1 MRWRL
6 AMNTELIE
14 VMTLQALEKRIEFS
28 CCGGGGDPSGGGP
41 QPPIGGGSCDE
52 IECLPD

>member
-1 MRWRL
+1 
-6 AMNTELIE
+6 MNAELIE
-14 VMTLQALEKRIEFS
+14 TMTLQALEQRMEFS
-28 CCGGGGDPSGGGP
+28 CCGGGGDPGGGP